1 MMPSRTNPLW
11 HNNPALVQL
20 LGLCPLLAVSN
31 SAVTA
36 LGLGLATIFV
46 IGCSNFLVSLLRPAV
61 RDHIRIPVFVVVIA
75 TLVTATELVLHAWL
89 EPLYQSLGIFLPLIV
104 TNCMILARAEIF
116 ASRNPPLSSL
126 IDGVATGAGFAAV
139 LVVLGGLR
147 ELIGRGTLFDQLEL
161 LFGPGAWGGIAIG
174 EGYPGLLLA
183 SLPAGAF
190 IGLALLIAA
199 KNRIDSGLSQRTSSP
214 APQTASLNF

>member
-1 MMPSRTNPLW
+1 MNNLLW

-31 SAVTA
+31 SIVTA

-46 IGCSNFLVSLLRPAV
+46 IACSNLVVSLLRPLT
-61 RDHIRIPVFVVVIA
+61 RHHIRIPVFVVVIA
-75 TLVTATELVLHAWL
+75 TLVTATELLLHAWF

-104 TNCMILARAEIF
+104 TNCMILARAEVF
-116 ASRNPPLSSL
+116 ASKNRGLPALL
-126 IDGVATGAGFAAV
+126 DGLVTGTGFAAV
-139 LVVLGGLR
+139 LVLLGGLR
-147 ELIGRGTLFDQLEL
+147 ELVGRGTLFDQLEL
-161 LFGPGAWGGIAIG
+161 LFGPGAWGGLAIG
-174 EGYPGLLLA
+174 AGYPGLLLA

-199 KNRIDSGLSQRTSSP
+199 KNRVDAGLAQRTSIAARQPSV
-214 APQTASLNF
+214 ANT